1 MLCYNFTTNT
11 SCYISGLNVVLPL
24 RFREAKLGSGVLMLK
39 IKLGK
44 KMTFHRSLYSMHL
57 CESIHTVIIY
67 RLSSPSS
74 SFL

>member
-1 MLCYNFTTNT
+1 MLCNNFTTNT

-24 RFREAKLGSGVLMLK
+24 RFKEAKLGSGVLMLK

-44 KMTFHRSLYSMHL
+44 KWHFIDHYMHL